1 MGGVRN
7 FAHYAAEGTLDILV
21 RRRVHMWF
29 VIDRDERDEDEIER
43 MLKRLGERAR
53 LSILPRRELENY
65 LLVADAITKL
75 IAEKKRTSA
84 DPTNMP
90 NSRDVEAALSKA
102 AVSLKD
108 AVVKL
113 RLENKV
119 LRPVY
124 LQSRVLGG
132 SINERL
138 DFARDEIKKR
148 TESLAAKTEEVAKE
162 VEADWGPR
170 KACEIAPGA
179 RILDLAFR
187 EFGVGFDKDKGDS
200 ARLARYMPKPEI
212 HYDLQT
218 LLQEITADRLN
229 M

>member
-1 MGGVRN
+1 
-7 FAHYAAEGTLDILV
+7 
-21 RRRVHMWF
+21 
-29 VIDRDERDEDEIER
+29 
-43 MLKRLGERAR
+43 
-53 LSILPRRELENY
+53 
-65 LLVADAITKL
+65 
-75 IAEKKRTSA
+75 
-84 DPTNMP
+84 
-90 NSRDVEAALSKA
+90 
-102 AVSLKD
+102 
-108 AVVKL
+108 
-113 RLENKV
+113 V